1 MANQNWCFMIIAVIF
16 FSPTNCRGELC
27 MYLSLFLGTIPRF
40 TTRSILNV
48 WKTIAISK
56 QVEKRSYFTTSF
68 KNTEVELQTMKLEN
82 WTSKVE
88 KNIFNVLCLPAST
101 NLKSELMF
109 FDMLQLVI
117 QERGFYPR
125 VLNPKLPEL
134 IELNGYPTRKYP
146 WENVCVRNPLENN
159 LSSRNEDFIREY

>member
-1 MANQNWCFMIIAVIF
+1 
-16 FSPTNCRGELC
+16 

-40 TTRSILNV
+40 TIRSILNV

-56 QVEKRSYFTTSF
+56 QVEKRSYFTTLF
-68 KNTEVELQTMKLEN
+68 KNTEVELQTTKLEN

-88 KNIFNVLCLPAST
+88 KNIFDVLCLPAST

-134 IELNGYPTRKYP
+134 IELNGYPTRIISVRKCRACCP
-146 WENVCVRNPLENN
+146 KFVTGLNVRFTTI
-159 LSSRNEDFIREY
+159 SSHLFANYTIYMNIFNETEV

>member
-1 MANQNWCFMIIAVIF
+1 MNG
-16 FSPTNCRGELC
+16 PL
-27 MYLSLFLGTIPRF
+27 YLSLFLGTIPRF

-56 QVEKRSYFTTSF
+56 QVEKKSYSTTSF
-68 KNTEVELQTMKLEN
+68 KNTEVELQTTKLEN

-101 NLKSELMF
+101 NPKGELMF
-109 FDMLQLVI
+109 FDMLQLAI

-146 WENVCVRNPLENN
+146 QTNVYVRNSFKKLLTTCHPETKILPAGIKPKNIELNGYPT
-159 LSSRNEDFIREY
+159 RKYP